1 MYASRVPPLSCDA
14 PRRRWLE
21 VATGRDELAARR
33 EEPLDCC
40 AAERYSTAAH
50 LPQPAERPCGQ
61 RARTFLSFSERSSS
75 AAPSIGYPQAL
86 EGFEVGLEELIEGG
100 GAGIAGPVSEG
111 TEGGVLSAPIAKLA
125 SEDAGRAVSC
135 RAV

>member
-1 MYASRVPPLSCDA
+1 MRQEGVGSRSRP
-14 PRRRWLE
+14 
-21 VATGRDELAARR
+21 VATSSRRDARNHWTVTLCR
-33 EEPLDCC
+33 GEVLH
-40 AAERYSTAAH
+40 TAAH